1 MSRKRRDLSGTV
13 ALITGGADGIGLS
26 TARLLAERGARVAIV
41 DRDAEAAKAA
51 VAELGDHRALAVP
64 ADVTDRQGMRHA
76 VAQVVE
82 HFGRLDLVV
91 ANAGITPPAV
101 TLRLIDPAEFDK
113 VIAVNL
119 TGVFNT
125 VQPAIPALMQT
136 RGQVVVVA
144 SCAAFSPPLGGAAYM
159 ISKAAVEVLARGLRM
174 ELAQHRVGVTTA
186 YFGIVETAMTR
197 ATLELDPLGA
207 DVERLLPRPLR
218 RRITAEHAAE
228 TIVEATRRRA
238 PIAIAPAAW
247 KPLAALRGFVGPR
260 VDRLLIARPA
270 VRSVLE
276 RAESRCVR

>member
-1 MSRKRRDLSGTV
+1 MSGKRGDLSGKV
-13 ALITGGADGIGLS
+13 ALLTGGADGIGLS
-26 TARLLAERGARVAIV
+26 TARLLTARGARVAVV
-41 DRDAEAAKAA
+41 DRDASAAEAA
-51 VAELGDHRALAVP
+51 VAELGEERALAV
-64 ADVTDRQGMRHA
+64 ATDVTDREGMRRA

-82 HFGRLDLVV
+82 RFGRLDLVI

-119 TGVFNT
+119 AGVFNT
-125 VQPAIPALMQT
+125 VQPALPALIES
-136 RGQVVVVA
+136 RGHIVVVA

-159 ISKAAVEVLARGLRM
+159 IRKAAVEVLARGFRL

-197 ATLELDPLGA
+197 AALELDPLGA
-207 DVERLLPRPLR
+207 DVERLLPLPLR
-218 RRITAEHAAE
+218 RRISAEHAAR
-228 TIVEATRRRA
+228 TIVDAAQRRA
-238 PIAIAPAAW
+238 PIAMAPATW
-247 KPLAALRGFVGPR
+247 KPLALLRGFIGPR

-276 RAESRCVR
+276 RAETRLG